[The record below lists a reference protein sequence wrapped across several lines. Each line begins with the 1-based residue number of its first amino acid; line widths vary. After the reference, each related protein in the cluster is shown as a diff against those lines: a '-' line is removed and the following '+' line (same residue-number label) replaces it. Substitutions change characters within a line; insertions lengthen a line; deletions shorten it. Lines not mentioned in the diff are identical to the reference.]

1 MKIVNCK
8 LFTPPPITDTEVNI
22 QARAERHAKLKEQ
35 NGAPVSAPV
44 RSSGKPFSDFLVA
57 SRRKIFND
65 ESDNPLV
72 GVLCRRVLALV
83 LGFLLIIPLISS
95 YQLTQ
100 GAYIGVLDES
110 GGDWSAAD
118 PSADGTPTL
127 SEISTEDGFL
137 LKPAINSTAGDRS
150 GFSDIFMYTVE
161 SGDTLSTVAERFNL
175 KKETIMAENDL
186 WNPNKL
192 KVGSQIKVL
201 PVDGLSHLVKK
212 GETLEK
218 IAKKY
223 KVEKDL
229 IAKQNQLQEGLV
241 TDGMILIVPGAKRDE
256 PVYIAGGSSAPS
268 YVAGTSGPKSAGRLI
283 WPCGP
288 GASLT
293 QGYKRGHT
301 ALDIANRARGPIYA
315 AAAGKVVKAI
325 NGWNGGYGNVIII
338 DHGNGMQ
345 TLYGHNEKLYVT
357 EGQYVDQGQTI
368 SWMGNT
374 GNVRGVTGIH
384 LHFEVRINGVKY
396 NPQNFF

>member
-1 MKIVNCK
+1 
-8 LFTPPPITDTEVNI
+8 
-22 QARAERHAKLKEQ
+22 
-35 NGAPVSAPV
+35 
-44 RSSGKPFSDFLVA
+44 
-57 SRRKIFND
+57 
-65 ESDNPLV
+65 
-72 GVLCRRVLALV
+72 
-83 LGFLLIIPLISS
+83 
-95 YQLTQ
+95 
-100 GAYIGVLDES
+100 
-110 GGDWSAAD
+110 
-118 PSADGTPTL
+118 
-127 SEISTEDGFL
+127 
-137 LKPAINSTAGDRS
+137 
-150 GFSDIFMYTVE
+150 
-161 SGDTLSTVAERFNL
+161 
-175 KKETIMAENDL
+175 L
-186 WNPNKL
+186 WNANKV
-192 KVGSQIKVL
+192 KVGTQIKVL

-212 GETLEK
+212 GETIDK

-229 IAKQNQLQEGLV
+229 IIKQNQLGDGTVEG
-241 TDGMILIVPGAKRDE
+241 GMVLIVPGAKRDQ
-256 PVYIAGGSSAPS
+256 PVYIAGNSAPS
-268 YVAGTSGPKSAGRLI
+268 GAANYSGPKSTGRLI

-315 AAAGKVVKAI
+315 AAAGKVVKAKY
-325 NGWNGGYGNVIII
+325 GWNGGYGNVIII

-368 SWMGNT
+368 SWMGNS

>member
-1 MKIVNCK
+1 M
-8 LFTPPPITDTEVNI
+8 
-22 QARAERHAKLKEQ
+22 
-35 NGAPVSAPV
+35 
-44 RSSGKPFSDFLVA
+44 LVA
-57 SRRKIFND
+57 GQRKIFND
-65 ESDNPLV
+65 DTGNPLI

-83 LGFLLIIPLISS
+83 LAFLLIIPLVSS

-100 GAYIGVLDES
+100 GAYIGVLDEY
-110 GGDWSAAD
+110 GGDWVDES
-118 PSADGTPTL
+118 SWDGTPSL
-127 SEISTEDGFL
+127 NDIITEDGFL
-137 LKPAINSTAGDRS
+137 LKPAINTAAGDRS

-161 SGDTLSTVAERFNL
+161 SGDTISTVAERFGL
-175 KKETIMAENDL
+175 KKDTLMAENNLYDA
-186 WNPNKL
+186 NKL

-229 IAKQNQLQEGLV
+229 VAKQNQLKDGLI
-241 TDGMILIVPGAKRDE
+241 TDGMVLIVPGAKRE
-256 PVYIAGGSSAPS
+256 NPV
-268 YVAGTSGPKSAGRLI
+268 YVAGGANAPSGAANYSGPKSVGRLI
-283 WPCGP
+283 WPA
-288 GASLT
+288 ASGGKMT
-293 QGYKRGHT
+293 QGYGRKHMGI
-301 ALDIANRARGPIYA
+301 DIGNRAKGAIYA
-315 AAAGKVVKAI
+315 AAAGKVVRAQ

-357 EGQYVDQGQTI
+357 AGQYVDQGQTI
-368 SWMGNT
+368 AWMGNS
-374 GNVRGVTGIH
+374 GNVRGPTGIH

>member
-1 MKIVNCK
+1 
-8 LFTPPPITDTEVNI
+8 L
-22 QARAERHAKLKEQ
+22 
-35 NGAPVSAPV
+35 
-44 RSSGKPFSDFLVA
+44 LVA
-57 SRRKIFND
+57 GQRKIFND
-65 ESDNPLV
+65 DTGNPLI

-83 LGFLLIIPLISS
+83 LAFLLIIPLVSS

-100 GAYIGVLDES
+100 GAYIGVLDEY
-110 GGDWSAAD
+110 GGDWVDES
-118 PSADGTPTL
+118 SWDGTPSL
-127 SEISTEDGFL
+127 NDIITEDGFL
-137 LKPAINSTAGDRS
+137 LKPAINTAAGDRS

-161 SGDTLSTVAERFNL
+161 SGDTISTVAERFGL
-175 KKETIMAENDL
+175 KKDTLMAENNLYDA
-186 WNPNKL
+186 NKL

-229 IAKQNQLQEGLV
+229 VAKQNQLKDGLI
-241 TDGMILIVPGAKRDE
+241 TDGMVLIVPGAKRE
-256 PVYIAGGSSAPS
+256 NPV
-268 YVAGTSGPKSAGRLI
+268 YVAGGANAPSGAANYSGPKSVGRLI
-283 WPCGP
+283 WPA
-288 GASLT
+288 ASGGKMT
-293 QGYKRGHT
+293 QGYGRKHMGI
-301 ALDIANRARGPIYA
+301 DIGNRAKGAIYA
-315 AAAGKVVKAI
+315 AAAGKVVRAQ

-357 EGQYVDQGQTI
+357 AGQYVDQGQTI
-368 SWMGNT
+368 AWMGNS
-374 GNVRGVTGIH
+374 GPTGIH